1 MPYFNA
7 SLPVLATADRA
18 IKTLRGCLP
27 PPPRANAG
35 DAGAAHGRGRCSKHQ
50 YVDVAAGACVCAAVT
65 CELSGAQLSSAQLSI
80 IWMANEP
87 MRPPAVPSAI
97 EIDLAFT
104 PCLFQAL
111 FFGASQPP
119 CSGAMSSR
127 PVI

>member
-1 MPYFNA
+1 MA
-7 SLPVLATADRA
+7 E
-18 IKTLRGCLP
+18 
-27 PPPRANAG
+27 
-35 DAGAAHGRGRCSKHQ
+35 AGAAAPVRRRSGRRL
-50 YVDVAAGACVCAAVT
+50 CVCCCDLRAFW
-65 CELSGAQLSSAQLSI
+65 SSAQLSI

-111 FFGASQPP
+111 FLAPASHL
-119 CSGAMSSR
+119 SSR